1 MPLDVLNPFDQ
12 SVVCSLDYDE
22 GAALEAKIATAHSAA
37 EGWRQVPLQQR
48 IEQVRQGLE
57 RFRASS
63 EQIAADVSRQMG
75 KPISQARGEV
85 NTVFARADHMLEIA
99 PQALS
104 PEVLP
109 PVDDLHRR
117 IEHAPLGVVFNL
129 AAWNYP
135 LIIPVNVIVPALA
148 AGNTVLLKHSA
159 KTPLCGQAFE
169 KAFGELD
176 VPGLVSNLVLTHEAT
191 AGVIADPRV
200 NHLSFTGSVEGG
212 RAVYRQAAERFID
225 VGLELGGKDPAYIA
239 RDADLDF
246 AIANTVDGACYNAGQ
261 SCCAV
266 ERVYV
271 HQSLLDDYLA
281 GAREALEAYR
291 PGDPLEEE
299 TTIGPLAS
307 RGALDFL
314 EEQVLGLYRA
324 LTALERSLEEL
335 QEMTEGDRTSWDLT
349 NLGLQFLR
357 EGNWGAASDTL
368 EKAVAALGPDG
379 LGRSLSTLNRHLNEL
394 GELSDTE
401 DIALTLVRQG
411 RSSLEKDDL
420 QTAAESFGKAITAL
434 GPVSVTE
441 AASPFLVNRFFLS
454 IGTNWPEGLGH
465 GLMVITIENLGD
477 NNIAPMRMAP
487 PVPYGGCA

>member
-22 GAALEAKIATAHSAA
+22 GAALEAKIAAAHSAA
-37 EGWRQVPLQQR
+37 ERWRQVPLDER

-57 RFRASS
+57 RFRAHS
-63 EQIAADVSRQMG
+63 ERIAADVSRQMG
-75 KPISQARGEV
+75 KPIAQAHGEV
-85 NTVFARADHMLEIA
+85 NTVFARAEHMLEIA
-99 PQALS
+99 PQTLS
-104 PEVLP
+104 PETLP

-169 KAFGELD
+169 EAFGELE
-176 VPGLVSNLVLTHEAT
+176 VPGLVTNLVLTHEAT

-314 EEQVLGLYRA
+314 EEQVQDAINRGASLLAGGARA
-324 LTALERSLEEL
+324 PDCDGNFFQPTLLAGVPNEAGAM
-335 QEMTEGDRTSWDLT
+335 QE
-349 NLGLQFLR
+349 
-357 EGNWGAASDTL
+357 
-368 EKAVAALGPDG
+368 
-379 LGRSLSTLNRHLNEL
+379 
-394 GELSDTE
+394 
-401 DIALTLVRQG
+401 
-411 RSSLEKDDL
+411 
-420 QTAAESFGKAITAL
+420 ESFGPILPVLAVSGDEEALAHMRDTRFGLTASIWTSDQGRAERFARSL
-434 GPVSVTE
+434 DAGTIFQNRCD
-441 AASPFLVNRFFLS
+441 FLDPALPWTGYGDSGKGSTLS
-454 IGTNWPEGLGH
+454 S
-465 GLMVITIENLGD
+465 
-477 NNIAPMRMAP
+477 
-487 PVPYGGCA
+487 YGYLHLTRRKSIHFRTKT

>member
-22 GAALEAKIATAHSAA
+22 GAALEAKIAAAHSAA
-37 EGWRQVPLQQR
+37 ERWRQVPLDER

-57 RFRASS
+57 RFRAHS
-63 EQIAADVSRQMG
+63 ERIAADVSRQMG
-75 KPISQARGEV
+75 KPIAQAHGEV

-99 PQALS
+99 PQTLS
-104 PEVLP
+104 PETLP

-169 KAFGELD
+169 EAFGELE
-176 VPGLVSNLVLTHEAT
+176 VPGLVTNLVLTHEAT

-314 EEQVLGLYRA
+314 EEQVQDAFSRGA
-324 LTALERSLEEL
+324 
-335 QEMTEGDRTSWDLT
+335 
-349 NLGLQFLR
+349 NLLAG
-357 EGNWGAASDTL
+357 
-368 EKAVAALGPDG
+368 
-379 LGRSLSTLNRHLNEL
+379 
-394 GELSDTE
+394 
-401 DIALTLVRQG
+401 
-411 RSSLEKDDL
+411 
-420 QTAAESFGKAITAL
+420 
-434 GPVSVTE
+434 
-441 AASPFLVNRFFLS
+441 
-454 IGTNWPEGLGH
+454 
-465 GLMVITIENLGD
+465 
-477 NNIAPMRMAP
+477 
-487 PVPYGGCA
+487 